1 MQILVVTCDR
11 DRWQF
16 QVQCWSFCKYL
27 SRTTINIVVN
37 ELDAESWQAWYK
49 ANCKK
54 YLWRHRVCVY
64 TMKDFPDFYKFTK
77 KTLPTLFIDGGWKTQ
92 QALKLL
98 FSIKTDKKYVV
109 LDSKNWLVQ
118 NAKVQD
124 LEQHRRCLVA
134 NPYQEFAQQC
144 HQKFNIE
151 EPQLYRPAHTPFWFD
166 PAVTKNIFEFFGN
179 EINACVWLMKTK
191 LPSEFIMY
199 DLYAISQRFD
209 LPDIGAYQNYSKIYW
224 TDATPPTEQEIQQI
238 VQDKT
243 VKMFSLHLPVLAQM
257 DHTMIERAV
266 GFSNKYFYWRF

>member
-37 ELDAESWQAWYK
+37 ELDAESWMAWYQ

-54 YLWRHRVCVY
+54 YLWRHSVCVY
-64 TMKDFPDFYKFTK
+64 TLNDFPDFYKFAK
-77 KTLPTLFIDGGWKTQ
+77 KTLPIPVSSNGWKTQ

-98 FSIKTDKKYVV
+98 FSTKTDKKYVV

-124 LEQHRRCLVA
+124 FEQHRRRGSHD
-134 NPYQEFAQQC
+134 PFHEFAQQC
-144 HQKFNIE
+144 HQKFNIA
-151 EPQLYRPAHTPFWFD
+151 EPQLYRPPHTPFWID
-166 PAVTKNIFEFFGN
+166 PDTAKSMFEFFGGD
-179 EINACVWLMKTK
+179 INACIWLLKTK

-199 DLYAISQRFD
+199 DLYATSRGFD
-209 LPDIGAYQNYSKIYW
+209 QPDVGTHQNYSKIYW

-238 VQDKT
+238 VQDET
-243 VKMFSLHLPVLAQM
+243 ITMFSLHLPVLERM
-257 DHTMIERAV
+257 DHDMIERAV
-266 GFSNKYFYWRF
+266 GFSTKYFYWRF